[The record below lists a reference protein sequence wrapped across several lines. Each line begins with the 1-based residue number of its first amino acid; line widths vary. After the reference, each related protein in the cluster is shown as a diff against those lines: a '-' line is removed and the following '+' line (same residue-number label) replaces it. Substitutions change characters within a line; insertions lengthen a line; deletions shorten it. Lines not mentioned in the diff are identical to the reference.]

1 MHDYLSFLHFL
12 PQKIDLPR
20 FPLDQ
25 RTQGGLRVFR
35 EIIVPSVRIGRSNI
49 YTLKGE
55 RQRSAIERCLFFIAS
70 LIKQKKQATY
80 YVT

>member
-1 MHDYLSFLHFL
+1 M
-12 PQKIDLPR
+12 IPR

-55 RQRSAIERCLFFIAS
+55 RQRSTIERCRFFYPLKLTA
-70 LIKQKKQATY
+70 LQRDKE
-80 YVT
+80 